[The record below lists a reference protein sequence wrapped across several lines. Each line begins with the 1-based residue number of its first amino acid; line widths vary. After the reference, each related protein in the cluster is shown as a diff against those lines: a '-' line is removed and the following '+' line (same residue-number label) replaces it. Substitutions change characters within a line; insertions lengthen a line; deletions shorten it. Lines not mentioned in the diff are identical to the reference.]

1 MYCHIKIGTNWCLFI
16 RTVMRDSV
24 ISKSAPIGADL
35 DLTISLRSTVRMNKE
50 APIGADSFCDNER
63 YCQIKIGTNWC
74 LFSLSNERYCQIK
87 IGTNWCLF
95 IWTVMRDS
103 VISKSAPIG
112 ADLDLTISLFI
123 PSWYD
128 NALKTLKTVTFW
140 WPDRA
145 TKIQGDDVRITSYRV
160 KCYRHSFPM
169 LKTNTQHLFLALYG
183 PA

>member
-1 MYCHIKIGTNWCLFI
+1 MPLYSLCDERYCHIKIGTNWCLFI
-16 RTVMRDSV
+16 RTVMRDTV

-35 DLTISLRSTVRMNKE
+35 DLTISLRCTVRMNKE

-128 NALKTLKTVTFW
+128 NALRNTEWIKRHQLV
-140 WPDRA
+140 PLHLNCN
-145 TKIQGDDVRITSYRV
+145 IQTG
-160 KCYRHSFPM
+160 
-169 LKTNTQHLFLALYG
+169 TNWCRSWSDNIS
-183 PA
+183 